1 MAIIFDARTMLDVTT
16 LIVLLVI
23 AIMSFVTLK
32 KSSEKFLYFAAGLL
46 LLGVAIVVDIT
57 GIPGWSNSDA
67 AFVHSLAQVL
77 AVLCFFTGAI
87 LMKTGYGDGKP
98 RGKK

>member
-1 MAIIFDARTMLDVTT
+1 MAITFDARTMLDVTT
-16 LIVLLVI
+16 LIVLLAI
-23 AIMSFVTLK
+23 AIMSFVTLR

-46 LLGVAIVVDIT
+46 LLGVALVIDIV
-57 GIPGWSNSDA
+57 GIPGWNTGDA
-67 AFVHSLAQVL
+67 AFIHSLAQVL

-87 LMKTGYGDGKP
+87 MMKTGYGDEKP